1 MFERI
6 KNLFRK
12 KVYLYL
18 VYKSEDA
25 NSLVTV
31 LEKEYQINE
40 FINRNIIVHNYN
52 HFKAWCKLREMDYT
66 KIESENAYIDNFLD
80 TATEESLNKYTYIV
94 KKVYY
99 TKTALASILRM
110 FNGCLPL
117 GCSYETEVED
127 VYAKVLVEEIEKEK
141 QKEKGLNGST
151 TN

>member
-1 MFERI
+1 MLDYLTVARCSATWKKYSLLPIAKLVRFEIIFRI
-6 KNLFRK
+6 RISLLTIRITGRKNK
-12 KVYLYL
+12 
-18 VYKSEDA
+18 
-25 NSLVTV
+25 N
-31 LEKEYQINE
+31 
-40 FINRNIIVHNYN
+40 
-52 HFKAWCKLREMDYT
+52 
-66 KIESENAYIDNFLD
+66 NAYIDNFLD

-141 QKEKGLNGST
+141 HKEKGLNGST